1 MKIGELAERSGH
13 TASRIR
19 FYEREGLL
27 KLVDRRANGYRHY
40 PPEALVVL
48 NLIDTAQHAGFTLDE
63 IRRMVPSNLDE
74 WKHDGLLDALRAKVK
89 EIDALEARLAKSKAQ
104 IARLIADIEAKPDD
118 IDCKDNARRVMARML
133 VEVGN

>member
-1 MKIGELAERSGH
+1 MKIGELAERSGQ

-74 WKHDGLLDALRAKVK
+74 WKHDGLLDALRAKVT

-104 IARLIADIEAKPDD
+104 ITRLIAEIEAKPDD
-118 IDCKDNARRVMARML
+118 IDCKDNARRVMAQML
-133 VEVGN
+133 VEVGR